1 MGELS
6 TDDFWND
13 CDLLSRD
20 TEVVSNAPVL
30 KGTRLPA
37 DTLVSNVESF
47 VELDGMSEDEAIDAT
62 LEAFPEIPG
71 GRSTLRSLLAYQVT
85 HLPQLQF

>member
-1 MGELS
+1 M
-6 TDDFWND
+6 DDFWKD

-20 TEVVSNAPVL
+20 IDVVSGVAVL

-47 VELDGMSEDEAIDAT
+47 VELDGMSEDQAINAT
-62 LEAFPEIPG
+62 MEAFPEIPG
-71 GRSTLRSLLAYQVT
+71 GEGTLRSLLAYQAM
-85 HLPQLQF
+85 HLPQLQP